1 MEVNT
6 KKILGIKEKSPTNL
20 MRTIKEIIGA
30 KSFLM
35 HRNKIIFDNKL
46 AISYEEVD
54 SEFVSKRIEFI

>member
-6 KKILGIKEKSPTNL
+6 EKILGIKEKSPTNL

-30 KSFLM
+30 KSFMM
-35 HRNKIIFDNKL
+35 HKNRIIFDNKL